1 MNKRYMDFVPSQA
14 KVRPAS
20 SQASVSSVSVTKTTL
35 RTTPTKASMTRIV
48 PQGGTPRNAKVERSA
63 TLQQKEASKTR
74 VVARSSAFSIKSEP
88 ELGVIEDLNPRFVNT
103 NVVKRPLGHDAN
115 TGSASM
121 GQTISSKTETET
133 GTRTGKKG
141 FGSRFKR
148 KSEKVSKTVSGS
160 VSGAEKPA
168 RNDKYVVPKSPFINQ
183 EKVVKRPLSKNVYPK
198 KAEPAKPAKNG
209 PVTIIAKPEKEAHT
223 SLVVTIILTIILGA
237 AAGTVAFLLLPK

>member
-1 MNKRYMDFVPSQA
+1 MNKRYMDFMPSQA

-48 PQGGTPRNAKVERSA
+48 PQGGTPRNAKVERNA
-63 TLQQKEASKTR
+63 TLQQKEVSKTR
-74 VVARSSAFSIKSEP
+74 VVARSSAFSIKNEP

-121 GQTISSKTETET
+121 GQTISPKTETS
-133 GTRTGKKG
+133 KKG

-148 KSEKVSKTVSGS
+148 KSEKVSKNDSVAVSK
-160 VSGAEKPA
+160 AEKPVK
-168 RNDKYVVPKSPFINQ
+168 NDKYVVPKSPFINQ